1 MKEQNKRKKQLI
13 DELKELRQRI
23 NELEAL
29 ANECKR
35 QEEVLRK
42 NEEELGRITRENVAM
57 ANIGR
62 IISSTLNINEV
73 YEQFG
78 EEVRKVITFD
88 RIAITI
94 INHEKGT
101 FYNAY
106 ILGDDIRD
114 RKSGEVISLAG
125 SLTEEVLRRRLS
137 QLIQTEDRAELAG
150 RLPILLPF
158 FDSGIRSFMAVPLIS
173 KDQVIG
179 VLHIFS
185 VKSKAYAEADKNL
198 AENIGAQ
205 ISGAIANSQLFKN
218 LKKVE
223 EEREKLIRELQ
234 DSLVKIKTLRG
245 LLPICASCKKIRDD
259 KGYWNQIEAYIQDHS
274 EAEFSHSICPVC
286 MKKLYPDFSNEE

>member
-259 KGYWNQIEAYIQDHS
+259 KGYWNQIEAYIRDHS